1 MLLSHL
7 HPHNLNRRAPPRCQ
21 RGPPHCKCDDLDKKC
36 WGTRGDGDTFP
47 DWLHFLFQYE
57 QSKQRDRERKKE
69 KKIRR
74 TETFCSIFALLD
86 ICYLSLRTLI
96 WEEKNSLSGVWGFST
111 RLCRPCFLGA
121 AQEISLDK
129 VAAQIILYE

>member
-7 HPHNLNRRAPPRCQ
+7 HPHNLNRHAPPRCQ
-21 RGPPHCKCDDLDKKC
+21 HGPLHCRCDDLDKKC
-36 WGTRGDGDTFP
+36 WGTQGDGDTLP
-47 DWLHFLFQYE
+47 DWLHFLFRYE
-57 QSKQRDRERKKE
+57 QSKQRGRER

-74 TETFCSIFALLD
+74 TETFGSIFALLD

-96 WEEKNSLSGVWGFST
+96 WEEKNSLSGVWCFST
-111 RLCRPCFLGA
+111 RLCRLCFLRA
-121 AQEISLDK
+121 AREISLDK